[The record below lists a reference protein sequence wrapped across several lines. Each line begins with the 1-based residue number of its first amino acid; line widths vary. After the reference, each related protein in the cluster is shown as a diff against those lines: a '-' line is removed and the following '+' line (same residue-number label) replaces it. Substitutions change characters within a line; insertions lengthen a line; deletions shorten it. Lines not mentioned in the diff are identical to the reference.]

1 MTAGAMVGVR
11 GNLVALQLT
20 TMSKNLEGELRRA
33 AENHIGYDEFLL
45 SLTDLELQVRREN
58 GFRRRLREARF
69 PLLKTLDAFDF
80 SATSDLNPRVIQEL
94 AEGEYLRQARNIILV
109 GRSGTGKTHL
119 ATALGIESC
128 REGIRTRFLTVCGLV
143 NELLEAR
150 AEQSLKRAL
159 RRYQGYGLLILDELG
174 YVPLSRD
181 GANLLF
187 QVLAE
192 RHERRSVIITT
203 NLAFGDWTQVFEDP
217 NLTAALLDRV
227 THRAHIIE
235 CHWDS
240 YRLKET
246 LRRKGEKRKVVT

>member
-11 GNLVALQLT
+11 GNLAALQLT

-240 YRLKET
+240 YRLKES
-246 LRRKGEKRKVVT
+246 LRRKGEKRKVVA